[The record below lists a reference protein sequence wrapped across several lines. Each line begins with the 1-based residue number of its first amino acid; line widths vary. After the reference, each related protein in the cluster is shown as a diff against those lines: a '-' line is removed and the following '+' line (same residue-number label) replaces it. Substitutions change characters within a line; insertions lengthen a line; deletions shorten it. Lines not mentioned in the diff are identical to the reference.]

1 MYICIMPASVKVVYE
16 TLKDLVNK
24 DQQGFVTPDEFN
36 RFAQVAQLRIF
47 NRLFDTLKDGS
58 RLERAGFGQGRDK
71 SKFKQVNEDLA
82 VFAKTKKDATKTGG
96 VFLRPDDFSRLI
108 SISTKG
114 GALLGRITRTP
125 IQICYDE
132 EKIERILSSTLNAPT
147 VSYPVALV
155 SGDIEV
161 FPESISAI
169 QLRYYKIP
177 QSFLTDGTTR
187 SASPPTYGTASG
199 STIDSFDS
207 DASRDFELPEHY
219 TMDLVREIGSLAGL
233 NLRDQEVQV
242 YQEKEQLERKSE
254 QTF

>member
-1 MYICIMPASVKVVYE
+1 MPASVNVVFN

-24 DQQGFVTPDEFN
+24 DQQGFVTVDEFN

-47 NRLFDTLKDGS
+47 NRLFDSLKDGS

-71 SKFKQVNEDLA
+71 SKFKQINEDLA
-82 VFAKTKKDATKTGG
+82 TFAKTDKDVDKVSG
-96 VFLRPDDFSRLI
+96 VFPRPSDFARLI
-108 SISTKG
+108 SVSTKG

-147 VSYPVALV
+147 TSYPVALV

-161 FPESISAI
+161 FPESINKI
-169 QLRYYKIP
+169 QIRYYKIP
-177 QSFLTDGTTR
+177 QSFTTASTPVR
-187 SASPPTYGTASG
+187 SSSPPTFGVATN
-199 STIDSFDS
+199 STTEQYDADNSF
-207 DASRDFELPEHY
+207 DFELPEHY
-219 TMDLVREIGSLAGL
+219 TMDLVVEIAQLIGV
-233 NLRDQEVQV
+233 NLRDQQV
-242 YQEKEQLERKSE
+242 EAFADKEQLERKNE